1 MPNRKSA
8 YTNAQHAYFR
18 KEQMG
23 KENTHKML
31 PYRVKGSTGS
41 FSSVGCPN
49 QLNARAELGNP
60 PTFATNITMI
70 ITTVMHLVF
79 AISSSPCLVWWLL
92 HISIETLFCI
102 LCNKLNGKEEMFP
115 SLLFQSEHPLLARH
129 KKGCQTN
136 LSELLL
142 QSVFVDIDP
151 KMIWFGCITDLLNI
165 TDSASTWLGRLTILL
180 NILDSQSTWFE
191 LHLDPPFG
199 MTVIT
204 WLIFLVGKDAQII
217 RPSSVQ
223 RSPSLHLIF
232 QRNTHARTKLL
243 KSHWRTAL
251 ITKIEAWKP
260 SATSDCREKKPKTL
274 PNAHS
279 QKNKCS
285 KLIQNWAKN
294 QVTLDLFG
302 KKNNNWKWRCCK
314 HELHWANCTCMY
326 YVHGSLQ

>member
-223 RSPSLHLIF
+223 HPPPCTWFSKETR
-232 QRNTHARTKLL
+232 THAQNYSNHTGELPWLQKLKHENHPQL
-243 KSHWRTAL
+243 L
-251 ITKIEAWKP
+251 IAGEKNPKLFPTHIHKKTSAPNWYKIERR
-260 SATSDCREKKPKTL
+260 T
-274 PNAHS
+274 N
-279 QKNKCS
+279 
-285 KLIQNWAKN
+285 
-294 QVTLDLFG
+294 
-302 KKNNNWKWRCCK
+302 
-314 HELHWANCTCMY
+314 
-326 YVHGSLQ
+326 